1 MLADVAW
8 INPHQLTPHPER
20 ARVGTILKKTDGK
33 YQLLRDSIAAN
44 GIEVPLKVQAGTNII
59 LAGHTRQRIAIEL
72 DMQMVPVQYMDVDDE
87 TAEFTMVIDNHL
99 RAGDEKD
106 PIKMAETFRTIVQL
120 MGYEMVG
127 DWKRKENN
135 GGESIIQKEKESTGW
150 TLSEKTKQRS
160 IKEIAEYFDMSRS
173 NFFRYLELLNL
184 IPDLQSMVSSGKIG
198 IKAGSIL
205 SKLSES
211 QQMKI
216 YASIPKE
223 EREKAEY
230 RLSESEAK
238 NLAEIFSHQETSEEG
253 YSESAM
259 NVANPIK
266 VIEIEEGG
274 EYDEKKAWAMSMIPD
289 RDMSAGASAYGYIG
303 QEERNKYLQK
313 SYQLDREH
321 SEEQAKNWK
330 RTEEATRSLAAKVVL
345 MDDERTR
352 IAFTRR
358 QMETSAQKLLSDMRR
373 CEEEVIPLRILLADH
388 LEEQDRNIL
397 MDVITEFERLAS
409 KLRGLLGAGE
419 ENA

>member
-1 MLADVAW
+1 MSSNIAW
-8 INPHQLTPHPER
+8 VNPHQLTPHPER

-259 NVANPIK
+259 NVANSIK

-274 EYDEKKAWAMSMIPD
+274 EYDEKKAWAMSMLPD
-289 RDMSAGASAYGYIG
+289 PDMSAGASAYGYIG